1 MKNLFGLSAAI
12 VFCALSAGC
21 GDKDDDTAA
30 EDTAALEDTGET
42 QEAGNDW

>member
-12 VFCALSAGC
+12 VLCALSAGC

-30 EDTAALEDTGET
+30 EDTAVQEDTSET
-42 QEAGNDW
+42 QESGNDW